1 MLQLTGTKIHKMLKF
16 VDYDIVFQE
25 VPDEVTLAINLSQCP
40 NDCEGCHSPF
50 LKTDIGDELNES
62 TLSDLLQRYADDVTC
77 VGFMGGDRDLS
88 SLVRLATFV
97 KSQYELKVAWYT
109 GREQLPK
116 DVSFMAFDYI
126 KVGPYKREFGPLNK
140 RTTNQRLYK
149 MREGNIVE
157 DVTHLFWK

>member
-1 MLQLTGTKIHKMLKF
+1 MLKF

-62 TLSDLLQRYADDVTC
+62 TLSDLLHQYADDITC

-97 KSQYELKVAWYT
+97 KSQYKHLKVAWYT

-116 DVSFMAFDYI
+116 NVSFVAFDYI
-126 KVGPYKREFGPLNK
+126 KVGPYKKEFGPLNK
-140 RTTNQRLYK
+140 RTTNQHLYK
-149 MREGNIVE
+149 MKDGNIE
-157 DVTHLFWK
+157 DDVTHLFWK

>member
-1 MLQLTGTKIHKMLKF
+1 MLQLTETKIHKMLKF

-109 GREQLPK
+109 GREQLPQG
-116 DVSFMAFDYI
+116 VSFVAFDYI

>member
-1 MLQLTGTKIHKMLKF
+1 MIKF

-25 VPDEVTLAINLSQCP
+25 IPNEVTLAINLSQCP
-40 NDCEGCHSPF
+40 NNCEGCHSPF

-62 TLSDLLQRYADDVTC
+62 ALSDLLMRYADDVTC
-77 VGFMGGDRDLS
+77 VAFMGGDGDLF

-97 KSQYELKVAWYT
+97 KSQYGQLKIAWYT

-116 DVSFMAFDYI
+116 DVSFKDFDYI

-149 MREGNIVE
+149 MRDGKISD
-157 DVTHLFWK
+157 DVTYLFWK

>member
-1 MLQLTGTKIHKMLKF
+1 MLKF

-109 GREQLPK
+109 GREQLPQG
-116 DVSFMAFDYI
+116 VSFVAFDYI

>member
-1 MLQLTGTKIHKMLKF
+1 MLKF